1 MKVSRLEAVRD
12 PTKRVFTKQENVDS
26 DLPEDNKT
34 KATTMAPLE
43 VIMPEIPPAYS
54 YLWELFHSSG
64 KAIQT
69 DAGIKAL
76 TYGSIGEWRKELELD
91 LYVWEREIIY
101 LMSGEYTNEY
111 YLARDPARPA
121 PYVEEVEPEQE
132 DKIAKALAIREQL
145 RAFGRKQQ
153 G

>member
-1 MKVSRLEAVRD
+1 MKVSRLEAIRD

-26 DLPEDNKT
+26 NLPDDNKT

-54 YLWELFHSSG
+54 YLRELFYSSG
-64 KAIQT
+64 QVRET
-69 DAGIKAL
+69 GQGIAAL
-76 TYGSIGEWRKELELD
+76 TYAEIGEWRKELELD
-91 LYVWEREIIY
+91 LFVWEREVIY
-101 LMSGEYTNEY
+101 HMSRNYINEY
-111 YLARDPARPA
+111 YAASDPARPA
-121 PYVEEVEPEQE
+121 PYMEEIEPEQE